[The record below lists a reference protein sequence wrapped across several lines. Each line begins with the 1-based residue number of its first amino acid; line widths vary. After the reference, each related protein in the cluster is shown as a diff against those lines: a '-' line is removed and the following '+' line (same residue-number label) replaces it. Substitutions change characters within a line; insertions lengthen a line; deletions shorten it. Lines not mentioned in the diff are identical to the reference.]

1 VSPRPAATRSDAT
14 ARLFLDAAADLID
27 ASLSPAAEDPPRRL
41 RGFRF
46 PPALDWLR
54 IEDVVRMVAD
64 RPGGSRQAFHQRWQ
78 SKETFIQDAVIYT
91 VQYRDRPPAELTP
104 LLTQLPELAHG
115 PLGEGISA
123 FAREFIGFVE
133 SVPRVFLMAHLAGHL
148 DRHPELH
155 QRFLDAWLPGR
166 RPIIEAFDRLLDGL
180 PVVLRPE
187 WTTGRFDRAL
197 QALLDGVVLQSRL
210 QPDGS
215 IADAWTHADLFAEAV
230 VALTLG
236 ALDTTRT
243 GTTAIAALTAS
254 SSAARDAGR

>member
-1 VSPRPAATRSDAT
+1 MSPRPAATRSDPT
-14 ARLFLDAAADLID
+14 ARLFLDAAAELID
-27 ASLSPAAEDPPRRL
+27 ASLSPTSDNPPRRL
-41 RGFRF
+41 RGFQF
-46 PPALDWLR
+46 PAALDWLR

-78 SKETFIQDAVIYT
+78 SKESFINDAVIYAM
-91 VQYRDRPPAELTP
+91 QYRDRPETELVP
-104 LLTQLPELAHG
+104 LLSRLPGLADG
-115 PLGEGISA
+115 PVGDGVAA

-133 SVPRVFLMAHLAGHL
+133 SVPRVFLMSHLAGHL

-155 QRFLDAWLPGR
+155 RRFLESWLPGR
-166 RPIIEAFDRLLDGL
+166 QPLVQAFEELLGRL

-210 QPDGS
+210 QPDETQ
-215 IADAWTHADLFAEAV
+215 ADAWTHADLFAESV

-243 GTTAIAALTAS
+243 GATAIAALT
-254 SSAARDAGR
+254 SAAAKP